1 MIFAV
6 FPNLGKKEFYTLFKR
21 LEDIFASMHITCV
34 FPDYY
39 RESAEKHGLF
49 LKPEQYRSL
58 NWIGNNASCVIS
70 IGGDGTYLSLACT
83 MAEYEVLQVG
93 IHMGDFGFLN
103 LISQDELEQRIHDLY
118 TGNYLIEDRI
128 FLEAE
133 LVHTDGTRQS
143 LPLALNDIVVGHNE
157 IGKMVRL
164 NLSINDLF
172 IQTYAADGVIVSSA
186 TGSTSYSL
194 SCGGPV
200 LPADS
205 REILVVPVCTHTGLR
220 SPLLIPEGGSVQIT
234 IPEREKKVHISLDG
248 TYSYSMTPEDKLI
261 VRGRKQKIRFIRF
274 RDQDFYRMLT
284 RKFAQYAKN
293 E

>member
-6 FPNLGKKEFYTLFKR
+6 FPNLEKKEFYTLFKR

-128 FLEAE
+128 FLDAD
-133 LVHTDGTRQS
+133 LVHTDGTCQS
-143 LPLALNDIVVGHNE
+143 LPLAL
-157 IGKMVRL
+157 M
-164 NLSINDLF
+164 
-172 IQTYAADGVIVSSA
+172 
-186 TGSTSYSL
+186 
-194 SCGGPV
+194 
-200 LPADS
+200 
-205 REILVVPVCTHTGLR
+205 IL
-220 SPLLIPEGGSVQIT
+220 
-234 IPEREKKVHISLDG
+234 
-248 TYSYSMTPEDKLI
+248 
-261 VRGRKQKIRFIRF
+261 
-274 RDQDFYRMLT
+274 
-284 RKFAQYAKN
+284 
-293 E
+293 